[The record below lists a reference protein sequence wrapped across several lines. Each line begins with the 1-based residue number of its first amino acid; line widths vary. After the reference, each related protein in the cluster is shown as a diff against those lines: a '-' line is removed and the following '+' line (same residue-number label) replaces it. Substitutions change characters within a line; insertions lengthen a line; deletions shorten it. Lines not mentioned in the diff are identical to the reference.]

1 MIAMAVF
8 LRLYHL
14 LSFLALQS
22 PVVHRP
28 RGDGPLLH
36 HNAAHQLRGEWT
48 VDHNGCFLNT
58 TWKPTKN
65 KGVHWFHVIW
75 SDFIWIG
82 MFSISCDLTSQ
93 SYDIQSLQ
101 LVLSSGEWRELR
113 TEVICGG
120 LIRLHSF
127 PSYGTCWNMYLTG
140 GFKCYCSFIIRTS
153 CLTLNE
159 CALCSYG
166 LKKHQGQLGL
176 GPGDLQLAIE
186 HTRSLKVAK
195 KNMATI
201 LEKKNI
207 SSHGSSASLPSKW
220 QEHIAK
226 YG

>member
-1 MIAMAVF
+1 M
-8 LRLYHL
+8 
-14 LSFLALQS
+14 SFLALQS
-22 PVVHRP
+22 PSP
-28 RGDGPLLH
+28 RRRSSFTSQRSPSATRRVNRGSQWRCETPLETRKK
-36 HNAAHQLRGEWT
+36 QRGS
-48 VDHNGCFLNT
+48 L
-58 TWKPTKN
+58 
-65 KGVHWFHVIW
+65 
-75 SDFIWIG
+75 
-82 MFSISCDLTSQ
+82 ISCDLIWFYLNWYVFDFMWIWQVNHMIFSHF
-93 SYDIQSLQ
+93 SWFYP
-101 LVLSSGEWRELR
+101 VVNGRELR

-166 LKKHQGQLGL
+166 LEKHQGQLGL

-201 LEKKNI
+201 LEKNI
-207 SSHGSSASLPSKW
+207 SSHGSSNLKMVDLSMANC
-220 QEHIAK
+220 
-226 YG
+226 